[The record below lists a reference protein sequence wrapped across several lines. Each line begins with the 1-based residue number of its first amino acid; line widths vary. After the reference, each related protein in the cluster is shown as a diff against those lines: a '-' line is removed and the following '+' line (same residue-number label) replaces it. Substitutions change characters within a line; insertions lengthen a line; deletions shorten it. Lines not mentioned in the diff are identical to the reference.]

1 MYNLLSNAIKYTEES
16 GEIVTTLTKNGDKG
30 EITIAD
36 NGQGIPSQ
44 YIGYIFDRYYQIPE
58 GKFRSKEGLGVGLT
72 LVKEIVLLHK
82 GEIEVESSAG
92 KGTMFTISLPLVEG
106 QGQQGIVPEIAST
119 TKEKYALELDLM
131 DKTSSVKVNLTPPKT
146 YGTIYRILLVEDHP
160 EVREY
165 MASLI
170 RENYEVILA
179 NNGVDALQQLE
190 KYKIDL
196 VITDLMMPYMDGY
209 ELMDHLKNEERFS
222 NIPIL
227 VVSART
233 SQEDKLKILEKG
245 VNNLL
250 AKPFDKDELISK
262 VANLIDQK
270 EKWDNNTKYAI
281 FLNNDESKTDVEQK
295 LIQKLEQLVVQ
306 RISDS
311 NLTVM
316 DLADELAASER
327 QVYRMI
333 KKLLGLTP
341 FEYIKEV
348 RLQYVEHLLKHK
360 KVDSSKAAMESIGMT
375 NVTTFANQF
384 KKRFGKK
391 PADYL

>member
-1 MYNLLSNAIKYTEES
+1 
-16 GEIVTTLTKNGDKG
+16 
-30 EITIAD
+30 
-36 NGQGIPSQ
+36 
-44 YIGYIFDRYYQIPE
+44 
-58 GKFRSKEGLGVGLT
+58 
-72 LVKEIVLLHK
+72 
-82 GEIEVESSAG
+82 
-92 KGTMFTISLPLVEG
+92 
-106 QGQQGIVPEIAST
+106 
-119 TKEKYALELDLM
+119 M